1 MRLLLLAQGFENG
14 ALFGLLV
21 GVGLLLGAGAGA
33 FGFGGSALVGMG
45 CKLRFAGGSSG
56 GATLFALGG
65 LLAFCAWKAAR
76 YTAPMKPK
84 RRAAKLA
91 EERA

>member
-45 CKLRFAGGSSG
+45 CKLRFA
-56 GATLFALGG
+56 
-65 LLAFCAWKAAR
+65 AA
-76 YTAPMKPK
+76 
-84 RRAAKLA
+84 RRAARRSSRSAAASASEK
-91 EERA
+91 RQPQ

>member
-65 LLAFCAWKAAR
+65 GLGAGW
-76 YTAPMKPK
+76 P
-84 RRAAKLA
+84 RRRMGVSL
-91 EERA
+91 RSRP

>member
-45 CKLRFAGGSSG
+45 
-56 GATLFALGG
+56 
-65 LLAFCAWKAAR
+65 
-76 YTAPMKPK
+76 
-84 RRAAKLA
+84 
-91 EERA
+91 